1 MMTPERLQIVKRL
14 FHEALSLPADARSAW
29 LDRECEGDMEIR
41 VDVDSLLAAHDAAS
55 LPAPNGRKQ
64 LDREI
69 VRDPAQVDGHM
80 LTVLRRA
87 LGQDFEII
95 RRIGGGGMG
104 AVYLAR
110 DIALDLR
117 VAIKVLRPE
126 LAESAASQ
134 QRFQREARIA
144 ARLKHSNIVQL
155 RHYREVDRLCC
166 FVMDHVSGDPLDDR
180 LRIEGA
186 MPCDEVRDIVA
197 TLAGALDYAHRQGV
211 IHRDIK
217 PANILFDAD
226 ARPMLADF
234 GIAKQLGAHTL
245 TPTDAVIGT
254 PAYMSPEQLQGRPDL
269 DARSDIYSLG
279 LVAYA
284 MLAGREPYGGMSNEE
299 IRQRKLHEE
308 PVPLRA
314 VVPSVPPGLADVIM
328 RCLARDR
335 ELRFADAGSLRE
347 ALERADRVVAPVPLP
362 WVIMPGFGQWALVWA
377 TFWATYAALGNHR
390 PREIALTLVVAGL
403 VPLGFALQVW
413 NLGRHGASRLDL
425 ARLTYWP
432 PEWWGMWWPSL
443 LRRPADLWP
452 RLPWQARGMRI
463 VLSIFLV
470 GMPALVVAQ
479 SMLEAP
485 EAWIIA
491 MENGLLFLAL
501 LATIAGVMWT
511 RARGVP
517 AGEAA
522 RVLFGATMPTP
533 AWRTERVAPLLA
545 PARGVRLPQH
555 GNATDHCRAI
565 HEIAGLLPQA
575 HLELGREASAMAHR
589 LLRVVVRHDREID
602 RLLRDASATE
612 EDRLA
617 MRLTEMGLPAPGEPV
632 SRQEFRDLILR
643 QLSVL
648 RSMRRDAD
656 LLANERRA
664 MFDLMRALWAEVRRL
679 HEDSSID
686 GCETSPAATSL
697 RGLCD
702 SIDQRLSDAAAAPE
716 ISSEPARERDASP
729 ELEPVKAPADALQ
742 MPASQVHGSSP
753 LGP

>member
-1 MMTPERLQIVKRL
+1 MMTPERLQLVKRI

-41 VDVDSLLAAHDAAS
+41 VDVDSLLAAHEAAS
-55 LPAPNGRKQ
+55 LPSPNGRNQ

-69 VRDPAQVDGHM
+69 IRDPALLEGHM
-80 LTVLRRA
+80 LTVLRGA
-87 LGQDFEII
+87 LGRDFEII

-126 LAESAASQ
+126 LAESTASQ

-186 MPCDEVRDIVA
+186 MPCNEVRDIVA

-217 PANILFDAD
+217 PANILFDSD
-226 ARPMLADF
+226 DRPMLADF

-254 PAYMSPEQLQGRPDL
+254 PAYMSPEQLQGCGDL
-269 DARSDIYSLG
+269 DARSDLYSLG

-284 MLAGREPYGGMSNEE
+284 MLVGREPYSGLSNEE

-314 VVPSVPPGLADVIM
+314 IAPSVPPGLADVIM

-335 ELRFADAGSLRE
+335 ELRFADAGALRE

-362 WVIMPGFGQWALVWA
+362 WVIMPGFGQWSLVWA
-377 TFWATYAALGNHR
+377 TFWATYAALGDHR

-432 PEWWGMWWPSL
+432 PEWWGMWWPSI
-443 LRRPADLWP
+443 LRRPADLWS

-470 GMPALVVAQ
+470 GMPALVIAQ
-479 SMLEAP
+479 SMLQTPAP
-485 EAWIIA
+485 WIMA
-491 MENGLLFLAL
+491 MENGLLLLAL

-511 RARGVP
+511 RVRGIP

-555 GNATDHCRAI
+555 GNPTDHCRAI
-565 HEIAGLLPQA
+565 HEIAGLLPQV

-602 RLLRDASATE
+602 RLLRDASVTE
-612 EDRLA
+612 EDRLGT
-617 MRLTEMGLPAPGEPV
+617 RLMEMGAPAAGEPP
-632 SRQEFRDLILR
+632 SRQEFRDLLLR
-643 QLSVL
+643 QLTVL
-648 RSMRRDAD
+648 RAMRQEAD

-664 MFDLMRALWAEVRRL
+664 MFDLMRSLWAAVRRL

-686 GCETSPAATSL
+686 GCETSPAAMSL

-702 SIDQRLSDAAAAPE
+702 AIDERLSAAAADPGT
-716 ISSEPARERDASP
+716 SGPAGIERDGG
-729 ELEPVKAPADALQ
+729 PVRPPVVAPNDVFQIQATYIQ
-742 MPASQVHGSSP
+742 GSSP